1 MTTEIQVPDPVAT
14 RWAHALHALA
24 TSKGSLDAVRQDIQ
38 LLAGEMRNPK
48 VREFL
53 AQSSLPEAQMLKL
66 LAPVTD
72 KLSPLTQNTVKLAVA
87 RRRAALLVG
96 LPEAFQRKEDELSGV
111 LQGVVESA
119 RDLGKP
125 EIEQLEQ
132 SLTKRF
138 GKKVVLRPRKNSELI
153 GGVRVF
159 VGAQMIDQ
167 SVQGR
172 LDVLSRKMRSAPLV

>member
-1 MTTEIQVPDPVAT
+1 MTSEIQVADPVAT

-24 TSKGSLDAVRQDIQ
+24 SQKGALDEVRKDMT
-38 LLAGEMRNPK
+38 LLAGEMRHPT

-53 AQSSLPEAQMLKL
+53 SQGNLPKAQVLKAL
-66 LAPVTD
+66 NPIMGQ
-72 KLSPLTQNTVKLAVA
+72 LSEWTQRTVKLAA
-87 RRRAALLVG
+87 QRRRSALLIG

-119 RDLGKP
+119 RDLAAS
-125 EIEQLEQ
+125 EVQSLEQ
-132 SLTKRF
+132 ALAAQF
-138 GKKVVLRPRKNSELI
+138 DKKVVLRTRQNPELI

-159 VGAQMIDQ
+159 VGAQMIDR

-172 LDVLSRKMRSAPLV
+172 LDDLARKMRNATLN